1 MADNLSTFVAV
12 SAGGLVTNIDPLTQ
26 ASQLSGSAIRM
37 INYEPAL
44 SGGYRRI
51 SGYQNDFGTVTGSGP
66 VLGVC
71 VNGNLNDGI
80 FACRKPTSGYNYLYR
95 WDIATTAWVA
105 ITSAGTPNM
114 TNVSRV
120 RFTSFNW
127 ATENIVLTDGVNLGA
142 IYNGTT
148 YVQLTSISSNTAPAA
163 PKFSEEFASHLFLAG
178 DATEPYNIF
187 FSAPLNATDFSPANG
202 AGVINVGFTITAIKK
217 FRNELF
223 IFGANSI
230 KKLTGNNIANF
241 ALESVTANL
250 GCVSPDSVVEF
261 GGDLLFLGPD
271 GIRPISGTDRIGDVE
286 LAPVSKEIQSIFDNY
301 YLSEQITDISIV
313 VLRKKS
319 QFRFFFKND
328 SSLSLIGAIRKS
340 ANKQS
345 IFEYSQLVGIEAN
358 CVASGYIGQFEYV
371 IHGDGSG
378 KVFRQ
383 ERGTSF
389 DGDEIFSLYQTP
401 YFYMEDPEIR
411 KIIYKVT
418 TFLKSEG
425 NTEVFVGIS
434 YDYDDTNTSNPASY
448 NFSTEGAAAVFG
460 TAIYDAGDIYDG
472 NPSPKA
478 LNNIAGSGK
487 SVSVSY
493 VTNNTNAS
501 HTIQAITLTYGL
513 GDRH

>member
-12 SAGGLVTNIDPLTQ
+12 SAGGLVTNVDPLTQ

-51 SGYQNDFGTVTGSGP
+51 SGYQNDFGTVTGTGP
-66 VLGVC
+66 VLGVH
-71 VNGNLNDGI
+71 VNGNLHNGI
-80 FACRKPTSGYNYLYR
+80 FACRKPTSGYNYLYY
-95 WDIATTAWVA
+95 WNTSTSAWVA

-120 RFTSFNW
+120 RFINFNW
-127 ATENIVLTDGVNLGA
+127 SGEVIVLTDGINPA
-142 IYNGTT
+142 ATYNGTT
-148 YVQLTSISSNTAPAA
+148 YTQITAATAPNNPAFA
-163 PKFSEEFASHLFLAG
+163 EEFASHLFLAG
-178 DATEPYNIF
+178 DSDEPYNLY
-187 FSAPLNATDFSPANG
+187 FSAPLNSTDFTPANG
-202 AGVINVGFTITAIKK
+202 SGVINVGFDIKTIKK
-217 FRNELF
+217 FRNQLF
-223 IFGANSI
+223 IFGANNI

-241 ALESVTANL
+241 VLENVTSNL
-250 GCVSPDSVVEF
+250 GCLAPDSVVEF

-271 GIRPISGTDRIGDVE
+271 GIRPISGTDKIGDIE

-301 YLSEQITDISIV
+301 YLSEQIIDISIV

-340 ANKQS
+340 QNKQS

-358 CVASGYIGQFEYV
+358 CVASGYVGQYEYV
-371 IHGDGSG
+371 IHGDSAG
-378 KVFRQ
+378 KVHRQ
-383 ERGTSF
+383 ERGASF
-389 DGDEIFSLYQTP
+389 DGDDIFSLYQTP

-411 KIIYKVT
+411 KILYKVN

-434 YDYDDTNTSNPASY
+434 YDYDDTNSSNPSSY
-448 NFSTEGAAAVFG
+448 NFSTEGAAAYFG

-472 NPSPKA
+472 NPSPVA

-487 SVSVSY
+487 SISVSY

-501 HTIQAITLTYGL
+501 HTIQAVTLTYGL

>member
-1 MADNLSTFVAV
+1 MADQLNTFVAV
-12 SAGGLVTNIDPLTQ
+12 CAGGLVTNTDPLTQ
-26 ASQLSGSAIRM
+26 ASAMSGSAIRM

-44 SGGYRRI
+44 SGGYRRV
-51 SGYQNDFGTVTGSGP
+51 SGYQNDFGTVVGNGP
-66 VLGVC
+66 VLGVH
-71 VNGNLNDGI
+71 VNGNINDGI
-80 FACRKPTSGYNYLYR
+80 FACRKPNSGNNYLHY
-95 WDIATTAWVA
+95 WDIALADWVEVTT
-105 ITSAGTPNM
+105 AGTPTM
-114 TNVSRV
+114 VDVSRV

-127 ATENIVLTDGVNLGA
+127 SSELMVLTDGINPA
-142 IYNGTT
+142 ATYNGTT
-148 YVQLTSISSNTAPAA
+148 YTQITAATAPAA
-163 PKFSEEFASHLFLAG
+163 PLFSEEFASHVFLAG
-178 DATEPYNIF
+178 DTTQPFNLF
-187 FSAPLNATDFSPANG
+187 FSAPLNATDFTPANG
-202 AGVINVGFTITAIKK
+202 SGVINVGFKITAIKK
-217 FRNELF
+217 FRNELY
-223 IFGANSI
+223 IFGANNI
-230 KKLTGNNIANF
+230 KKLVGNNIANF
-241 ALESVTANL
+241 VLDSVTSNL

-328 SSLSLIGAIRKS
+328 ASLSLLGSIRKS
-340 ANKQS
+340 QNKQS
-345 IFEYSQLVGIEAN
+345 IFEYSQLIGIEAN
-358 CVASGYIGQFEYV
+358 CVASGFIGQFEFV
-371 IHGDGSG
+371 IHGDSAG

-389 DGDEIFSLYQTP
+389 EGQEIFSLYQTP

-411 KIIYKVT
+411 KVVYKVN

-434 YDYDDTNTSNPASY
+434 YDYDDVYSLNPATY
-448 NFSTEGAAAVFG
+448 DFSTVGSAAIYG

-478 LNNIAGSGK
+478 VINISGSGK
-487 SVSVSY
+487 SVSISY

-501 HTIQAITLTYGL
+501 HTIQAIALTYGL
-513 GDRH
+513 ADRR